1 MKNKKFLRGS
11 LKKELLILNIISFII
26 IGCGISYSISIAKNN
41 DTVSLIN
48 RFNKAYVEIIK
59 YVNRNDDNSKK
70 YLIEASDLYNINSAI
85 IDNEGNIYMKSKGVL
100 EEKIDVN
107 MIKNIFQNKYTDG
120 NFYQQYDI
128 RLDEQDYKLLIWRNQ
143 GSSAVI
149 IKIFLSI
156 SVSFL
161 LAILTIYLY
170 TYKKV
175 KYIGYLTKGINE
187 FSSGNL
193 EYRIIEKENNEL
205 GFLAKGMNLMA
216 NNLKNSIESERNQEK
231 FKSEL
236 ISNVSHD
243 LRTPLTSIIGYLQLI
258 DNEKTTEENKKK
270 YVKNAIEKSYKL
282 RDLIGDLFEYSK
294 LQSNSVSLQMSNVNV
309 IEIIEQSIG
318 ELYVEAMEKN
328 IVFIKNYEYSNI
340 NLYIDSNKIGRVFQ
354 NILSNTV
361 KYSVENS
368 KVLIDINEDKNDV
381 IISFE
386 NEIEQESL
394 KDVDKIFN
402 RFYRCNESRN
412 SETPGSGL
420 GLAIAKS
427 IIDLHNGDIYAKCEN
442 NIFKIYVKLMK

>member
-1 MKNKKFLRGS
+1 MKNRKFLRGS
-11 LKKELLILNIISFII
+11 LKKEFLLLNIISFII
-26 IGCGISYSISIAKNN
+26 IGCGIAYSISIAKNN

-48 RFNKAYVEIIK
+48 RFNNAYVEIIK
-59 YVNRNDDNSKK
+59 YVNRNDANSKE
-70 YLIEASDLYNINSAI
+70 YLIEVSDLYNINSAI

-128 RLDEQDYKLLIWRNQ
+128 RLDEEDYKLLIWKNQ

-149 IKIFLSI
+149 IKIFLGI

-175 KYIGYLTKGINE
+175 KYIGNLTKGINE

-193 EYRIIEKENNEL
+193 EYRITEKENNEL

-216 NNLKNSIESERNQEK
+216 NNLKNSIEAERNQEK

-236 ISNVSHD
+236 ITNVSHD

-258 DNEKTTEENKKK
+258 DNEKTTEDNKKR
-270 YVKNAIEKSYKL
+270 YVKSAIEKSYKL

-294 LQSNSVSLQMSNVNV
+294 LQSNSVSLQRSNVNV

-318 ELYVEAMEKN
+318 ELYVEAMKKN

-368 KVLIDINEDKNDV
+368 NVLIDINEEKNDV

-412 SETPGSGL
+412 SEIPGSGL

-442 NIFKIYVKLMK
+442 NIFKIYVKLIK

>member
-1 MKNKKFLRGS
+1 M
-11 LKKELLILNIISFII
+11 KKEFLLLNIISFII
-26 IGCGISYSISIAKNN
+26 IGCGIAYSISIAKNN

-48 RFNKAYVEIIK
+48 RFNNAYVEIIK
-59 YVNRNDDNSKK
+59 YVNRNDANSKE
-70 YLIEASDLYNINSAI
+70 YLIEVSDLYNINSAI

-128 RLDEQDYKLLIWRNQ
+128 RLDEEDYKLLIWKNQ

-149 IKIFLSI
+149 IKIFLGI

-175 KYIGYLTKGINE
+175 KYIGNLTKGINE

-193 EYRIIEKENNEL
+193 EYRITEKENNEL

-216 NNLKNSIESERNQEK
+216 NNLKNSIEAERNQEK

-236 ISNVSHD
+236 ITNVSHD
-243 LRTPLTSIIGYLQLI
+243 LRTPQTSIIGYLQLI
-258 DNEKTTEENKKK
+258 DNEKTTEDNKKR
-270 YVKNAIEKSYKL
+270 YVKSAIEKSYKL

-294 LQSNSVSLQMSNVNV
+294 LQSNSVSLQRSNVNV

-318 ELYVEAMEKN
+318 ELYVEAMKKN

-368 KVLIDINEDKNDV
+368 NVLIDINEEKNDV

-412 SETPGSGL
+412 SEIPGSGL

-442 NIFKIYVKLMK
+442 NIFKIYVKLIK

>member
-1 MKNKKFLRGS
+1 MKNKKILRGS
-11 LKKELLILNIISFII
+11 LKKELLVVNIISFII
-26 IGCGISYSISIAKNN
+26 IGCGIAYSISIAKNN

-48 RFNKAYVEIIK
+48 RFNNAYVDIIK
-59 YVNRNDDNSKK
+59 YVNRNDNNSKE
-70 YLIEASDLYNINSAI
+70 YLIEVSDLYNINSAI

-107 MIKNIFQNKYTDG
+107 MIKNILQNKYTDG

-128 RLDEQDYKLLIWRNQ
+128 RLDEEDYKLLIWRNQ

-156 SVSFL
+156 SASFL
-161 LAILTIYLY
+161 FAILIIYLY

-175 KYIGYLTKGINE
+175 KYIGNLTKGINE

-193 EYRIIEKENNEL
+193 EYRITEKENNEL

-270 YVKNAIEKSYKL
+270 YVKSAIEKSYKL

-361 KYSVENS
+361 KYSVDNS
-368 KVLIDINEDKNDV
+368 KVLIDINEDENYV

-386 NEIEQESL
+386 NQIEQESL

>member
-11 LKKELLILNIISFII
+11 LKKELLVVNIISFII
-26 IGCGISYSISIAKNN
+26 IGCGIAYSISIAKNN

-48 RFNKAYVEIIK
+48 RFNNAYVEIIK
-59 YVNRNDDNSKK
+59 YVNRNDNNSKE
-70 YLIEASDLYNINSAI
+70 YLIEVSDLYNINSAI

-107 MIKNIFQNKYTDG
+107 MIKNILQNKYTDG

-128 RLDEQDYKLLIWRNQ
+128 RLDEEDYKLLIWRNQ

-156 SVSFL
+156 SASFL
-161 LAILTIYLY
+161 FAILIIYLY

-175 KYIGYLTKGINE
+175 KYIGNLTKGINE

-193 EYRIIEKENNEL
+193 EYRITEKENNEL

-270 YVKNAIEKSYKL
+270 YVKSAIEKSYKL

-361 KYSVENS
+361 KYSVDNS
-368 KVLIDINEDKNDV
+368 KVLININEDKNYV

-386 NEIEQESL
+386 NQIEQESL

>member
-1 MKNKKFLRGS
+1 MFKRS
-11 LKKELLILNIISFII
+11 LKKEFLLI
-26 IGCGISYSISIAKNN
+26 
-41 DTVSLIN
+41 SLITLLIVVTGIIMSIRIDYQN
-48 RFNKAYVEIIK
+48 STVGLINLFNKSYIDIQRYVSK
-59 YVNRNDDNSKK
+59 LDDNSKE
-70 YLIEASDLYNINSAI
+70 YFNEVCDLNKVNAVI
-85 IDNEGNIYMKSKGVL
+85 IDAHGNIYMKSKNVY
-100 EEKIDVN
+100 ETIIDVN
-107 MIKNIFQNKYTDG
+107 KIEKIFHNKYSDG
-120 NFYQQYDI
+120 NIYQRYDI
-128 RLDEQDYKLLIWRNQ
+128 RLDNKDYNLLIWKEKVGNE
-143 GSSAVI
+143 VV
-149 IKIFLSI
+149 IKIILSI
-156 SVSFL
+156 SISFL
-161 LAILTIYLY
+161 LAIFIIYIY
-170 TYKKV
+170 AFRKA
-175 KYIGYLTKGINE
+175 KYIGELTKGIYE

-193 EYRIIEKENNEL
+193 DYIISEKGKDEL
-205 GFLAKGMNLMA
+205 RFLAKGMNLMA
-216 NNLKNSIESERNQEK
+216 KNLKNSIESERNQEK

-270 YVKNAIEKSYKL
+270 YVKSAIEKSYKL

-328 IVFIKNYEYSNI
+328 IAFIKNYEYSNI
-340 NLYIDSNKIGRVFQ
+340 NLYIDSNKIGRVFE

-368 KVLIDINEDKNDV
+368 KVLIDINEGKNYV

-386 NEIEQESL
+386 NQIEQESL